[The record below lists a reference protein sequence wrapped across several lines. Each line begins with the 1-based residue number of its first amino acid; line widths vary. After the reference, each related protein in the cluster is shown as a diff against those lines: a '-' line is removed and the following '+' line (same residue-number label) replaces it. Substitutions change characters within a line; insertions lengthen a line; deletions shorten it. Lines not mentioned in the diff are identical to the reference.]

1 MFSTFGGAMSAPAP
15 EAAKRPRTVLAGSYG
30 HPIHPILVTIPI
42 GTWTA
47 SLIFDIAALARD
59 DGAAFAQG
67 SHWLIG
73 IGILGALL
81 AAIWGSIDLSG
92 IPRGTTAYRTG
103 LTHMS
108 LNLAVVALY
117 VVNYFVRG
125 DDTTV
130 GTLPLILSIVGIV
143 LLGAAGFLGGKLAYR
158 FGVRVADEQTQADG
172 FR

>member
-1 MFSTFGGAMSAPAP
+1 MSAPAP
-15 EAAKRPRTVLAGSYG
+15 IPDAAKRPRNALAGSYG

-47 SLIFDIAALARD
+47 SLIFDIVSKARD
-59 DGAAFAQG
+59 DGEAFAQG

-81 AAIWGSIDLSG
+81 AAIFGSIDLSG
-92 IPRGTTAYRTG
+92 IPTGTAARRTG
-103 LTHMS
+103 MIHMG
-108 LNLAVVALY
+108 LNLAITALY

-125 DDTTV
+125 DDTTLGPV
-130 GTLPLILSIVGIV
+130 PIILSIVALA
-143 LLGAAGFLGGKLAYR
+143 LLGASGFLGGKLSYR
-158 FGVRVADEQTQADG
+158 YGVRVADEQTQAEG